1 MEEEQVN
8 TGKEEEASLELP
20 AIEWNDAIETL
31 IKEQGE
37 KALSYTW
44 LHTKCEKKYSYANNF
59 IALPVI
65 CLSTLAGSASIASN
79 QLGDSKYIPLGI
91 GALSI
96 IVGILSTIN
105 SYFSW
110 AKRAENHRI
119 SALNYSKLYLF
130 ISIELSLPRE
140 KRMNPRDFIKVIRE
154 QIERLGEIS
163 PPIADDII
171 KEFRTEFDGKYENV
185 SKPEITNGLVSI
197 RVYKEPEPLVKEK
210 AVQTEP
216 DLPDSLKDFTLDEA
230 TAVNALPSVEEE
242 KNGSLSESNDDDD
255 SIDTLKTITPL
266 SRKMTKKSAWR

>member
-1 MEEEQVN
+1 MSDESSNETNKSPETFESTEVN
-8 TGKEEEASLELP
+8 SL
-20 AIEWNDAIETL
+20 IEWNDAIETL

-37 KALSYTW
+37 KALSYNW
-44 LHTKCEKKYSYANNF
+44 LHTRCEKKFSYANNY

-65 CLSTLAGSASIASN
+65 IFSTISGSASIASN
-79 QLGDSKYIPLGI
+79 QFGDSKYIPIGI

-96 IVGILSTIN
+96 MVGILSTIN

-163 PPIADDII
+163 PPVADDII
-171 KEFRTEFDGKYENV
+171 KQFRNEFDGKYPNV
-185 SKPEITNGLVSI
+185 SKPEVTNGLVEI
-197 RVYKEPEPLVKEK
+197 KVYKEPPPMIKDSSSQTETNDHNDSDIPAAYRNFLETIPATSGSDDGLSVET
-210 AVQTEP
+210 VQTVVP
-216 DLPDSLKDFTLDEA
+216 M
-230 TAVNALPSVEEE
+230 
-242 KNGSLSESNDDDD
+242 
-255 SIDTLKTITPL
+255 
-266 SRKMTKKSAWR
+266 SRKMTKKPLAWK

>member
-1 MEEEQVN
+1 MSLKNEDVASSKENDNQSIILTEEDN
-8 TGKEEEASLELP
+8 
-20 AIEWNDAIETL
+20 IEWNDAIETL

-37 KALSYTW
+37 KALAYNW
-44 LHTKCEKKYSYANNF
+44 LHTRCEKKFSYANNY

-65 CLSTLAGSASIASN
+65 CLSTLSGSASIASN

-96 IVGILSTIN
+96 LVGILSTIN

-154 QIERLGEIS
+154 QVERLGEIS
-163 PPIADDII
+163 PPVSDDII
-171 KEFRTEFDGKYENV
+171 LQFKREFDGKYENV
-185 SKPEITNGLVSI
+185 SRPEVTNGLVEI
-197 RVYKEPEPLVKEK
+197 KIYKESPVTTKEK
-210 AVQTEP
+210 IIQTI
-216 DLPDSLKDFTLDEA
+216 S
-230 TAVNALPSVEEE
+230 LPSSPKIEIGKAESVAGTGL
-242 KNGSLSESNDDDD
+242 NSEDVQSV
-255 SIDTLKTITPL
+255 DTILTITPVT
-266 SRKMTKKSAWR
+266 RKMTKKSGPVWK

>member
-1 MEEEQVN
+1 MSDEK
-8 TGKEEEASLELP
+8 KESVSTANEVAVDIDLDSSNN
-20 AIEWNDAIETL
+20 IEWNDAIENL

-37 KALSYTW
+37 KALAYNW
-44 LHTKCEKKYSYANNF
+44 LHTRCEKKFSYANNY

-65 CLSTLAGSASIASN
+65 IFSTISGSASIASN
-79 QLGDSKYIPLGI
+79 QFGDSKYIPIGI

-96 IVGILSTIN
+96 IVGILSTVN

-163 PPIADDII
+163 PPVADDII
-171 KEFRTEFDGKYENV
+171 SHFRHEFDGKYPNV
-185 SKPEITNGLVSI
+185 SRPEVTNGLVEI
-197 RVYKEPEPLVKEK
+197 KVYKAPPVVMKEIG
-210 AVQTEP
+210 VQVDPPAPPKIELINVDDNSSIGDNESVDTIKSLTGFSKKLANKK
-216 DLPDSLKDFTLDEA
+216 LP
-230 TAVNALPSVEEE
+230 
-242 KNGSLSESNDDDD
+242 
-255 SIDTLKTITPL
+255 
-266 SRKMTKKSAWR
+266 AWK

>member
-1 MEEEQVN
+1 MTEEKEKDKKELDDIELDN
-8 TGKEEEASLELP
+8 TPS
-20 AIEWNDAIETL
+20 IEWNDAIETL

-37 KALSYTW
+37 KALSYNW
-44 LHTKCEKKYSYANNF
+44 LHSRCEKKFSHANNY

-65 CLSTLAGSASIASN
+65 IFSTISGSASIASN
-79 QLGDSKYIPLGI
+79 QFGDSKYIPIGI

-163 PPIADDII
+163 PPVADDII
-171 KEFRTEFDGKYENV
+171 SQFRYEFDGKYPNV
-185 SKPEITNGLVSI
+185 SKPEITNGLVEI
-197 RVYKEPEPLVKEK
+197 KVYKEPPVIIREK
-210 AVQTEP
+210 STQTEN
-216 DLPDSLKDFTLDEA
+216 T
-230 TAVNALPSVEEE
+230 VNEQNLFKEYKEP
-242 KNGSLSESNDDDD
+242 GS
-255 SIDTLKTITPL
+255 SIDTENASVVDSIETLQTVTPVT
-266 SRKMTKKSAWR
+266 RKMTRKAAAWK

>member
-1 MEEEQVN
+1 MAEEK
-8 TGKEEEASLELP
+8 KEDKKELEDIELEDVP
-20 AIEWNDAIETL
+20 SIEWNDAIEIL

-37 KALSYTW
+37 KALSYNW
-44 LHTKCEKKYSYANNF
+44 LHTRCEKKYSNANNY

-65 CLSTLAGSASIASN
+65 IFSTISGSASIASN
-79 QLGDSKYIPLGI
+79 QFGDSMYIPIGI

-163 PPIADDII
+163 PPIADDVICL
-171 KEFRTEFDGKYENV
+171 FRHEFDGKYPNV
-185 SKPEITNGLVSI
+185 SKPEITNGLVEI
-197 RVYKEPEPLVKEK
+197 KVYKEPPVIIREK
-210 AVQTEP
+210 STQTENTINEQNLFKEYKEP
-216 DLPDSLKDFTLDEA
+216 
-230 TAVNALPSVEEE
+230 
-242 KNGSLSESNDDDD
+242 GS
-255 SIDTLKTITPL
+255 SIDTENASVVDSIATLQTVTPVA
-266 SRKMTKKSAWR
+266 RKMARKAAAWK